1 MAQTSDRIEKK
12 VRLKAPRERVWRAIS
27 QSAEFGKWFGMRI
40 EGQFAPNTT
49 LAARM
54 VPTEVDPAVA
64 ATQQQFAGMRFELYV
79 ERVEPMSVLSF
90 RWHPYPVELAEA
102 ARAPTTLVVFELE
115 DHEDGTLLTV
125 RESGFDQIPVDK
137 RAKAFADNEQGWEIQ
152 TQLIGKYLEHA
163 QH

>member
-1 MAQTSDRIEKK
+1 MAQSSDRIEKK

-49 LAARM
+49 LSARM

-64 ATQQQFAGMRFELYV
+64 VTQQPFNGMRLELYV
-79 ERVEPMSVLSF
+79 ERVEPMNVLSF
-90 RWHPYPVELAEA
+90 RWHPYPIELAESA
-102 ARAPTTLVVFELE
+102 NTPTTLVVFELADAE
-115 DHEDGTLLTV
+115 GGTLLTV
-125 RESGFDQIPVDK
+125 SESGFDQIPLDK

-152 TQLIGKYLEHA
+152 TRLIGKYLEHA
-163 QH
+163 